1 MEFRKAKN
9 LRKYRKSIDISVLL
23 RYNYIMENK
32 EKEVSKMSYEELLS
46 EYKKLAIKYDNITLE
61 LNTLKR
67 FVFGSKQE
75 KVPVKENIDINQCSL
90 FDNEEDMDKDVE
102 RQAKEQIEKITV
114 VEKNHQKKFK

>member
-1 MEFRKAKN
+1 
-9 LRKYRKSIDISVLL
+9 
-23 RYNYIMENK
+23 
-32 EKEVSKMSYEELLS
+32 MSYEELLS

-75 KVPVKENIDINQCSL
+75 KVPAKENIDINQCSL

-102 RQAKEQIEKITV
+102 RQAKEQLEEVTVYRKKNSKKKNCWIKEKHN
-114 VEKNHQKKFK
+114 ERRSSKKK